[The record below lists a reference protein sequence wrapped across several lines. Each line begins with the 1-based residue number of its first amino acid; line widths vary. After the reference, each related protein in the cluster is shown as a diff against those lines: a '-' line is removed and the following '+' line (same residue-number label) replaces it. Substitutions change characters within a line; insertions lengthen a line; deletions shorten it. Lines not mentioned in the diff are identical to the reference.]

1 MQVWIIQLE
10 AEKILVCL
18 PHLLIKR
25 AQQHFRNL
33 TVENLIITDLW
44 VPHEELGGTH
54 KSSPGGSVVKNPPAN
69 SGDSREVGLIPGST
83 KIPGSRK
90 RQLTPVSSLENS
102 MGWGAWWA
110 TVHGATKSQTRLS
123 THTIQYMWKEVSYL
137 GHQNFN
143 EKIVANFNNFPL
155 IIHHLINLIQN
166 IISPPQHTVSHW
178 HTL

>member
-123 THTIQYMWKEVSYL
+123 NWAHTNDSSRLWNTQSVGLGRSCRQSVSRYHCFWL
-137 GHQNFN
+137 FGTTC
-143 EKIVANFNNFPL
+143 ETDSERSDRWRAND
-155 IIHHLINLIQN
+155 
-166 IISPPQHTVSHW
+166 
-178 HTL
+178 